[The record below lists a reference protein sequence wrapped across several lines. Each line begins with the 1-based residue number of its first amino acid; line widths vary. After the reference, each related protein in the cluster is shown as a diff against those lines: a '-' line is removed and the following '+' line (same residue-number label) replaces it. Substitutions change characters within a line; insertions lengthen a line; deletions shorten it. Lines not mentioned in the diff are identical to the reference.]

1 MGRTTESEKIR
12 KEFLENFE
20 VSVKRNGYGFIGPI
34 APHKEIYLIAKPNSL
49 FAVFVKVS
57 AIKEKFWGL
66 NEKLQNDFREIFDKK
81 KDPGSVQERIVILLD
96 GAKRGYFLTGDKF
109 DELSKSLYSDKNG
122 DYKILEKDLNTMGTW
137 FLGIDDLLNRMG
149 LQEETVS

>member
-1 MGRTTESEKIR
+1 M
-12 KEFLENFE
+12 
-20 VSVKRNGYGFIGPI
+20 
-34 APHKEIYLIAKPNSL
+34 IAKPNSL

-81 KDPGSVQERIVILLD
+81 KDPGSVQGRIVILLD
-96 GAKRGYFLTGDKF
+96 GAKRGYFLTEDKF